1 MNSYKELIVWQK
13 GFDLTIRIY
22 ELTLHFPK
30 SEMFGLSS
38 QIQRA
43 TVAIPANI
51 AEGYGRGHT
60 KEYCQF
66 LRIAYASAAELE
78 TELLIAQNLGYGDA
92 SLYPSL
98 FSLIEEISKMI
109 FVLNKKISQS
119 S

>member
-1 MNSYKELIVWQK
+1 MNSYKELLVWQK

-22 ELTLHFPK
+22 ELTSFFPK
-30 SEMFGLSS
+30 SEIFGLSS

-43 TVAIPANI
+43 CVAIPANI
-51 AEGYGRGHT
+51 AEGYGRNHA

-78 TELLIAQNLGYGDA
+78 TELLIAQRLNYGKTE
-92 SLYPSL
+92 LYPPL
-98 FSLIEEISKMI
+98 FSLLEEISKML

-119 S
+119 